1 VLASRKNQERSSPAK
16 STMSTFTSSHRS
28 RSAPSLPSTS
38 IQTPSRLTFHARPSL
53 TPHPSLPRSRSLAE
67 DEDDPFG
74 LTGFF
79 SHQPRTS
86 KSASRRR
93 TWISQQSRFDL
104 EDYGS
109 FSSTMSPSPESDSLP
124 VTPGALL
131 SPLLDERDDE
141 LSKEIRSEDKLGVLS
156 ITTPSFFSGP
166 SHAPSLYSPLKED
179 EAPLDDDSLY
189 ASLTSRRANFCKS
202 QTIDTNKHVTPT
214 PSLLFLA
221 PQDESNEDGSWWNI
235 LQLSRN

>member
-1 VLASRKNQERSSPAK
+1 
-16 STMSTFTSSHRS
+16 MSTFTSSHRS
-28 RSAPSLPSTS
+28 QSTPSLPSS
-38 IQTPSRLTFHARPSL
+38 SRRAFHARPPL

-79 SHQPRTS
+79 SSHQPRS
-86 KSASRRR
+86 SHAPSRRR
-93 TWISQQSRFDL
+93 TWISQQSQLDPEHYRP
-104 EDYGS
+104 
-109 FSSTMSPSPESDSLP
+109 FSSTMSPSPESDSPP

-156 ITTPSFFSGP
+156 ISTASFFSAP
-166 SHAPSLYSPLKED
+166 SHAPSVLYSPLKED
-179 EAPLDDDSLY
+179 EAPFDDESLY
-189 ASLTSRRANFCKS
+189 TSLTSRRENFCKS
-202 QTIDTNKHVTPT
+202 QSTDTNTT

-221 PQDESNEDGSWWNI
+221 PQDETAEDGGWWNI
-235 LQLSRN
+235 LQLSKS